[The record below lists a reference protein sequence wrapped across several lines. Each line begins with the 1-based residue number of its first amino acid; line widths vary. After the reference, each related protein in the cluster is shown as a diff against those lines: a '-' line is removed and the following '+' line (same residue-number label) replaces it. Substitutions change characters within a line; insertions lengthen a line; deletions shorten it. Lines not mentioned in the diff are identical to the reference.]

1 MTKDECADWLA
12 EDLKDKKDKK
22 ADETKATVERKRLEA
37 EEKKATVERKRLEAE
52 KRLAEKPLRE
62 AATAKRAK
70 VKFADAAS
78 DKRDAALYLKTN
90 KQYAIDYMDNNKE
103 RIITEAVSDIKKWSA
118 DEKNRRFSTDQLP
131 GVRSVGKKWNVSL
144 RFSGNTWAFGTFE
157 TLQNANYACH
167 IARGIVG
174 NGSAN
179 MKVNILNVELAKMAI
194 DTGLKTLCSCH
205 N

>member
-1 MTKDECADWLA
+1 MLETKEQ
-12 EDLKDKKDKK
+12 K
-22 ADETKATVERKRLEA
+22 KATVKRKRLEA
-37 EEKKATVERKRLEAE
+37 EEKKATVKRKRLEAEEEKKATVERKRLEAE

-90 KQYAIDYMDNNKE
+90 KQYAIDYMANNKE

-118 DEKNRRFSTDQLP
+118 DEKNRRYSSTDQLP
-131 GVRSVGKKWNVSL
+131 GVRSVGKKWSISL
-144 RFSGNTWAFGTFE
+144 RFSGVSWAFGTFE

-194 DTGLKTLCSCH
+194 DAGLKALS
-205 N
+205 